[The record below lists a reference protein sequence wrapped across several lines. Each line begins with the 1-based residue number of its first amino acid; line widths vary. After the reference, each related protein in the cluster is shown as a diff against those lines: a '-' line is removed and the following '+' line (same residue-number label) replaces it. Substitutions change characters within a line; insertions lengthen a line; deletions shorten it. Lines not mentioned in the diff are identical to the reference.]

1 MHLNLQQLHAPEWA
15 QKGYDLPKFDVER
28 VRAAAPR
35 WVHFGAGNIFRSF
48 IACAQQTVLDKG
60 LCDHG
65 IVVCEGFDPEIV
77 ERAYRP
83 FDNLSVAVSLK
94 ANGGIDK
101 RLVASVVES
110 LTFADMARLQ
120 EIFASPALQM
130 ASFTITEKGYDPE
143 FAHAPGS
150 LMGTLADLL
159 RHRMRT
165 SAAPIALVSMDNCS
179 RNGEKLQN
187 VIEMLAEGDAEFAA
201 YLREKVTFPWTMID
215 KITPRPDPR
224 VAEMLR
230 QDGFEDTELIITAPK
245 TYTAAFVNA
254 EEKEYLVIEDNFPNG
269 RPPLEA
275 AGIYFAG
282 RETVSN
288 VERMKGDH
296 LPEPVAHRAG
306 RVRLRDGL
314 RNHLRGNGRSAAQKA
329 GGAHRLCGGPARGG
343 LPWHHRSQDVYRRSR
358 QRAPAQRVPARYA
371 PAHRHRYFAKAGHPL
386 WRNHQ
391 GARGARRCGRSGG
404 HPAGPGRLVQV
415 PFRRGRRWRA
425 LRAQPGPAPPAAV
438 FAEPLTAENAGRL
451 IPPVLRDTSIF
462 GLDLEEAGLANRVLA
477 YAQDMLAGTARAV
490 LERELKD

>member
-130 ASFTITEKGYDPE
+130 ASFTITEKGYDPK

-230 QDGFEDTELIITAPK
+230 QDGFEDTELTITARK

-288 VERMKGDH
+288 VERMKVTTCLNPLHTALAVFGCVMGYETICAEMGDPLLKKLVERIGYVEG
-296 LPEPVAHRAG
+296 LPVVVSPGIIDPKTFIDEVVNERLPNVFLPDTPQRIATDTSQKLAIRFGETIKAH
-306 RVRLRDGL
+306 V
-314 RNHLRGNGRSAAQKA
+314 
-329 GGAHRLCGGPARGG
+329 ARGDVDALVG
-343 LPWHHRSQDVYRRSR
+343 IPLALAGWFKYLSGVGDDGAPFALSPDPRLP
-358 QRAPAQRVPARYA
+358 
-371 PAHRHRYFAKAGHPL
+371 L
-386 WRNHQ
+386 
-391 GARGARRCGRSGG
+391 
-404 HPAGPGRLVQV
+404 
-415 PFRRGRRWRA
+415 
-425 LRAQPGPAPPAAV
+425 

>member
-48 IACAQQTVLDKG
+48 IACTQQTVLDKG

-130 ASFTITEKGYDPE
+130 ASFTITEKGYDPK

-230 QDGFEDTELIITAPK
+230 QDGFEDTELIITARK

-275 AGIYFAG
+275 AGIYFAD

-288 VERMKGDH
+288 VERMKVTTCLNPLHTALAVFGCVMGYETICAEMGDPLLKKLVERIGYVEG
-296 LPEPVAHRAG
+296 LPVVVSPGIIDPKTFIDEVVNERLPNVFLPDTPQRIATDTSQKLAIRFGETIKAH
-306 RVRLRDGL
+306 V
-314 RNHLRGNGRSAAQKA
+314 
-329 GGAHRLCGGPARGG
+329 ARGDVDALVG
-343 LPWHHRSQDVYRRSR
+343 IPLALAGWFKYLSGVGDDGAPFALSPDPRLP
-358 QRAPAQRVPARYA
+358 
-371 PAHRHRYFAKAGHPL
+371 L
-386 WRNHQ
+386 
-391 GARGARRCGRSGG
+391 
-404 HPAGPGRLVQV
+404 
-415 PFRRGRRWRA
+415 
-425 LRAQPGPAPPAAV
+425 

>member
-130 ASFTITEKGYDPE
+130 ASFTITEKGYDPK

-230 QDGFEDTELIITAPK
+230 QDGFEDTELIITARK

-275 AGIYFAG
+275 AGIYFAD

-288 VERMKGDH
+288 VERMKVTTCLNPLHTALAVFGCVMGYETICAEMGDPLLKKLVERIGYVEG
-296 LPEPVAHRAG
+296 LPVVVSPGIIDPKTFIDEVVNERLPNVFLPDTPQRIATDTSQKLAIRFGETIKAH
-306 RVRLRDGL
+306 V
-314 RNHLRGNGRSAAQKA
+314 
-329 GGAHRLCGGPARGG
+329 ARGDVDALVG
-343 LPWHHRSQDVYRRSR
+343 IPLALAGWFKYLSGVGDDGAPFALSPDPRLP
-358 QRAPAQRVPARYA
+358 
-371 PAHRHRYFAKAGHPL
+371 L
-386 WRNHQ
+386 
-391 GARGARRCGRSGG
+391 
-404 HPAGPGRLVQV
+404 
-415 PFRRGRRWRA
+415 
-425 LRAQPGPAPPAAV
+425 

>member
-130 ASFTITEKGYDPE
+130 ASFTITEKGYDPK

-230 QDGFEDTELIITAPK
+230 QDGFEDTELIITARN

-269 RPPLEA
+269 RPPLKA
-275 AGIYFAG
+275 AGIYFAD

-288 VERMKGDH
+288 VERMKVTTCLNPLHTALAVFGCVMGYETICAEMGDPLLKKLVERIGYVEG
-296 LPEPVAHRAG
+296 LPVVVSPGIIDPKTFIDEVVNERLPNVFLPDTPQRIATDTSQKLAIRFGETIKAH
-306 RVRLRDGL
+306 V
-314 RNHLRGNGRSAAQKA
+314 
-329 GGAHRLCGGPARGG
+329 ARGDVDALVG
-343 LPWHHRSQDVYRRSR
+343 IPLALAGWFKYLSGVGDDGAPFALSPDPRLP
-358 QRAPAQRVPARYA
+358 
-371 PAHRHRYFAKAGHPL
+371 L
-386 WRNHQ
+386 
-391 GARGARRCGRSGG
+391 
-404 HPAGPGRLVQV
+404 
-415 PFRRGRRWRA
+415 
-425 LRAQPGPAPPAAV
+425 

-462 GLDLEEAGLANRVLA
+462 GLNLEEAGLANRVLA

>member
-1 MHLNLQQLHAPEWA
+1 MHLKVQQLHAPEWA

-130 ASFTITEKGYDPE
+130 ASFTITEKGYDPK

-230 QDGFEDTELIITAPK
+230 QDGFEDTELIITARK

-275 AGIYFAG
+275 AGIYFAD

-288 VERMKGDH
+288 VERMKVTTCLNPLHTALAVFGCVMGYETICAEMGDPLLKKLVERIGYVEG
-296 LPEPVAHRAG
+296 LPVVVSPGIIDPKTFIDEVVNERLPNVFLPDTPQRIATDTSQKLAIRFGETIKAH
-306 RVRLRDGL
+306 V
-314 RNHLRGNGRSAAQKA
+314 
-329 GGAHRLCGGPARGG
+329 ARGDVDALVG
-343 LPWHHRSQDVYRRSR
+343 IPLALAGWFKYLSGVGDDGAPFALSPDPRLP
-358 QRAPAQRVPARYA
+358 
-371 PAHRHRYFAKAGHPL
+371 L
-386 WRNHQ
+386 
-391 GARGARRCGRSGG
+391 
-404 HPAGPGRLVQV
+404 
-415 PFRRGRRWRA
+415 
-425 LRAQPGPAPPAAV
+425 

-462 GLDLEEAGLANRVLA
+462 GLNLEEAGLANRVLA